1 VIAVGTLAEVGYQA
15 TFSKE
20 YPMTAITK
28 EHSITPQRQLF
39 VALELGWT
47 KWNLGMSTGVGTP
60 PRLRTIAARDTAGLQ
75 VELARAKEKFRLPAD
90 APVASCYEAGRD
102 GFWLHRFLVAHGI
115 GNRVIDSSSIE
126 VNRRARR
133 AKSDG
138 LDVGKLLTMLIRD
151 CQGEEGVWRVVRV
164 PTPDDEDQ
172 RQLHRELLALKVE
185 STRHVNRIKGLLASR
200 GLAVEVDDAL
210 PALLPAL
217 RSWDD
222 LPLPPELHQ
231 RLVREHVRWQ
241 LVQRQI
247 KDLNNLRD
255 RRLRGDE
262 TPQIELVRRL
272 MELRAIGTNSAWL
285 FVREFFAWRQIR
297 NRRELAALAGL
308 TPTPY
313 QSGDTA
319 HEQGISKAGNRR
331 VRMMLVEIAWC
342 WLRFQPQSELARWYQ
357 RRFGQ
362 GNSRQK
368 KIGIVALARKLL
380 IALWK
385 YLDRGEIPAGAEL
398 TKWEHKV
405 NARLRT
411 AGPPAESIAASCRE
425 SLTPIAKSKGEK
437 KRQTTCLHA
446 SAAPFD
452 SAPGSALGS
461 HFCGALSSAQA
472 NFVIASPSE
481 TN

>member
-1 VIAVGTLAEVGYQA
+1 
-15 TFSKE
+15 
-20 YPMTAITK
+20 MTAITK
-28 EHSITPQRQLF
+28 EHSITPQRKLF

-60 PRLRTIAARDTAGLQ
+60 PRLRTIAARDIAGLQ
-75 VELARAKEKFRLPAD
+75 AELARAKEKFHLPAD
-90 APVASCYEAGRD
+90 GPVASCYEAGRD

-115 GNRVIDSSSIE
+115 SNRVVDSSSIE

-151 CQGEEGVWRVVRV
+151 CQGENDVWRVVRV
-164 PTPDDEDQ
+164 PTPYDEDQ

-185 STRHVNRIKGLLASR
+185 STKHVNRIKGLLASC
-200 GLAVEVDDAL
+200 GLTVEVDDAL
-210 PALLPAL
+210 HTLLPEL

-241 LVQRQI
+241 LVRRQI
-247 KDLNNLRD
+247 KDLDNLRD
-255 RRLRGDE
+255 RRLRRDE

-313 QSGDTA
+313 QSGDVA
-319 HEQGISKAGNRR
+319 HEQGISKAGNH
-331 VRMMLVEIAWC
+331 RMRTMLVEIAWC
-342 WLRFQPQSELARWYQ
+342 WLRFQPQSELAQWYQ
-357 RRFGQ
+357 RRFGP

-380 IALWK
+380 VALWK
-385 YLDRGEIPAGAEL
+385 YLDRGEVPAGAEL
-398 TKWEHKV
+398 TTWEQKV

-411 AGPPAESIAASCRE
+411 AGPPAEGVAASCRE
-425 SLTPIAKSKGEK
+425 SLTRVAKSKGEK
-437 KRQTTCLHA
+437 RQQTTCLHA

-452 SAPGSALGS
+452 LAPESALGS

-472 NFVIASPSE
+472 SFVIASPSE
-481 TN
+481 TI

>member
-1 VIAVGTLAEVGYQA
+1 
-15 TFSKE
+15 
-20 YPMTAITK
+20 MTAITK
-28 EHSITPQRQLF
+28 EHSITTPRQLY

-47 KWNLGMSTGVGTP
+47 KWNVGMSTGIGTP
-60 PRLRTIAARDTAGLQ
+60 PRLRTIAARDTMALLA
-75 VELARAKEKFRLPAD
+75 ELARAKEKFRLPAN

-102 GFWLHRFLVAHGI
+102 GFWLHRFLVAYGV
-115 GNRVIDSSSIE
+115 GNRVVDSSSIE

-138 LDVGKLLTMLIRD
+138 LDVGKLLTMLIRH
-151 CQGEEGVWRVVRV
+151 CQGEEDVWRIVRV
-164 PTPDDEDQ
+164 PTPYDEDQ
-172 RQLHRELLALKVE
+172 RQLHRELRALKVE
-185 STRHVNRIKGLLASR
+185 STRHVNRIKGLLASC
-200 GLAVEVDDAL
+200 GMAVEVDDSFL
-210 PALLPAL
+210 GHLSEL

-247 KDLNNLRD
+247 KDLDNLRD

-285 FVREFFAWRQIR
+285 FVREFFAWRNIR

-319 HEQGISKAGNRR
+319 HEQGISKAGNRHIR
-331 VRMMLVEIAWC
+331 TMLVEIAWC
-342 WLRFQPQSELARWYQ
+342 WLRFQPQSELALWYQ

-380 IALWK
+380 VALWK
-385 YLDRGEIPAGAEL
+385 YLARGEVPAGAEL
-398 TKWEHKV
+398 TTWEQKV
-405 NARLRT
+405 NARVRVT
-411 AGPPAESIAASCRE
+411 GHPAESVAASCRE

-452 SAPGSALGS
+452 LAPGSALGS
-461 HFCGALSSAQA
+461 HFCGALSSAPA
-472 NFVIASPSE
+472 NLVIASPSE
-481 TN
+481 AI

>member
-1 VIAVGTLAEVGYQA
+1 
-15 TFSKE
+15 
-20 YPMTAITK
+20 MTAITK
-28 EHSITPQRQLF
+28 EHSITSARQLY

-47 KWNLGMSTGVGTP
+47 KWNIGMSTGIGTP
-60 PRLRTIAARDTAGLQ
+60 PRLRTIAARDTAALLA
-75 VELARAKEKFRLPAD
+75 ELARAKEKFRLPAN

-102 GFWLHRFLVAHGI
+102 GFWLHRFLTANGV
-115 GNRVIDSSSIE
+115 GNCVVDSSSIE

-138 LDVGKLLTMLIRD
+138 LDVGKLLTMLIRHGR
-151 CQGEEGVWRVVRV
+151 GEEDVWRTVRV
-164 PTPDDEDQ
+164 PTPYDEDQ

-185 STRHVNRIKGLLASR
+185 STRHINRIKGLLASC
-200 GLAVEVDDAL
+200 GMALEVDDSFLDHL
-210 PALLPAL
+210 PEL

-222 LPLPPELHQ
+222 LPLPLELHQ
-231 RLVREHVRWQ
+231 RLVREHRRWQ

-285 FVREFFAWRQIR
+285 FVREFFAWRKIR

-313 QSGDTA
+313 QSGDSA
-319 HEQGISKAGNRR
+319 HEQGISKAGNRY
-331 VRMMLVEIAWC
+331 VRWMLVEIAWC
-342 WLRFQPQSELARWYQ
+342 WLRFQPQSELAQWYQ

-368 KIGIVALARKLL
+368 RIGIVALARKLL
-380 IALWK
+380 VALWK
-385 YLDRGEIPAGAEL
+385 YLERGEVPAGAEL
-398 TKWEHKV
+398 TTWEQKV
-405 NARLRT
+405 NARIRVT
-411 AGPPAESIAASCRE
+411 GPPAKGVAASGRE
-425 SLTPIAKSKGEK
+425 SLSPIAKSKGKK
-437 KRQTTCLHA
+437 KRQTTCQHA

-452 SAPGSALGS
+452 LAPGSALGS
-461 HFCGALSSAQA
+461 HFCGALSSAQVD
-472 NFVIASPSE
+472 FVIATRSQ
-481 TN
+481 TV

>member
-1 VIAVGTLAEVGYQA
+1 
-15 TFSKE
+15 
-20 YPMTAITK
+20 MTAITR
-28 EHSITPQRQLF
+28 EHSITTQRQLY
-39 VALELGWT
+39 VAFELGWT
-47 KWNLGMSTGVGTP
+47 KWNVGMSTGVGTP
-60 PRLRTIAARDTAGLQ
+60 PRLRTMAARDTKTLLA
-75 VELARAKEKFRLPAD
+75 ELERAKEKFRLPAD

-102 GFWLHRFLVAHGI
+102 GFWLHRFLVAHGL
-115 GNRVIDSSSIE
+115 GNRVVDSSSIE

-138 LDVGKLLTMLIRD
+138 LDVGKLLTMLIRH
-151 CQGEEGVWRVVRV
+151 CQGEEDVWRTVRV
-164 PTPDDEDQ
+164 PTPYDEDQ
-172 RQLHRELLALKVE
+172 RQLHRELRALKVE
-185 STRHVNRIKGLLASR
+185 STRHVNRIKGLLASY
-200 GLAVEVDDAL
+200 GMAVEVDDSFL
-210 PALLPAL
+210 EHLSEL

-241 LVQRQI
+241 LARRQI
-247 KDLNNLRD
+247 KDLDNLRD

-313 QSGDTA
+313 QSGDVA
-319 HEQGISKAGNRR
+319 HEQGISKAGNH
-331 VRMMLVEIAWC
+331 RMRTMLVEIAWC
-342 WLRFQPQSELARWYQ
+342 WLRFQSQSELAQWYQ

-380 IALWK
+380 VALWK
-385 YLDRGEIPAGAEL
+385 YLDRGEVPAGAEL
-398 TKWEHKV
+398 TTWEQKV
-405 NARLRT
+405 NARFRT
-411 AGPPAESIAASCRE
+411 AGPPAEGVAASCRE
-425 SLTPIAKSKGEK
+425 SLTRVAKSKGERK
-437 KRQTTCLHA
+437 QQTTCLHA

-452 SAPGSALGS
+452 LAPESALGS
-461 HFCGALSSAQA
+461 HFCGALSSAQDS
-472 NFVIASPSE
+472 FVIACPSE
-481 TN
+481 TI

>member
-1 VIAVGTLAEVGYQA
+1 
-15 TFSKE
+15 
-20 YPMTAITK
+20 M
-28 EHSITPQRQLF
+28 
-39 VALELGWT
+39 
-47 KWNLGMSTGVGTP
+47 
-60 PRLRTIAARDTAGLQ
+60 
-75 VELARAKEKFRLPAD
+75 
-90 APVASCYEAGRD
+90 
-102 GFWLHRFLVAHGI
+102 AHGI
-115 GNRVIDSSSIE
+115 SNRVVDSSSIE

-138 LDVGKLLTMLIRD
+138 LDVGKLLTMLIRH
-151 CQGEEGVWRVVRV
+151 CQGEEDVWRVVRV

-185 STRHVNRIKGLLASR
+185 STKHVNRIKGLLASC
-200 GLAVEVDDAL
+200 GLTVEVDDTL
-210 PALLPAL
+210 PTLLPEL

-241 LVQRQI
+241 LARRQI
-247 KDLNNLRD
+247 KDLDNLRD

-313 QSGDTA
+313 QSGDVA

-331 VRMMLVEIAWC
+331 MRTMLVEIAWC
-342 WLRFQPQSELARWYQ
+342 WLRFQPQSELALWYQ

-380 IALWK
+380 VALWK
-385 YLDRGEIPAGAEL
+385 YLERGEVPAGAEL
-398 TKWEHKV
+398 TTWEQKV

-411 AGPPAESIAASCRE
+411 AGPPAESIAASCRSFRLGPWVGARVALLRSPILRPGQFRYSISFRNQLGAQTRSPTPGPRNRSYCRVRSKPHRE
-425 SLTPIAKSKGEK
+425 LEGFPRPRFLNQRGSLSITRQAK
-437 KRQTTCLHA
+437 RA
-446 SAAPFD
+446 SGV
-452 SAPGSALGS
+452 SAGG
-461 HFCGALSSAQA
+461 CLSS
-472 NFVIASPSE
+472 SLD
-481 TN
+481 